1 MNKSNFVVS
10 KFGGTS
16 MGNAETMLMC
26 AELSY
31 IQKSSIIVVSATSG
45 TTNLLLELGQAS
57 ENQNVQKMT
66 SIVETLSSKHIQ
78 ILENLKGSSAA
89 KAQINQLIEEMQSL
103 SKGIYLLKDFSH
115 RNSDALVSIGERLSS
130 ILFCQA
136 LKNRHHHHNSK
147 FNVELIDARK
157 MIITDTQ
164 FSHAIPQIS
173 AIKSKCQELI
183 PQLSSTVF
191 VTQGFIG
198 STSNGQTTTL
208 GRGGSDFSA
217 ALFAEAIEA
226 SILEIW
232 TDVPGIATTDP
243 RICKEA
249 QIINEISFT
258 EASELATFGAKVL
271 HPATLLPAVRQ
282 NIPVFVGSSFE
293 PKNQGTWVKKN
304 IDQSPLVRAMAV
316 RRNQKLVTLTTPQ
329 MWQTH
334 GFLFQIFK
342 VFNQHKISVDAVTT
356 SEISVAITLDASVNL
371 PEVAIQELSQFA
383 EVHIENHLSLISLI
397 GNNINHTP
405 GLAEK
410 AFRTIPDVNIRMIC
424 QGASR
429 HNFCFLVADEIASQ
443 VIQKLHQQ
451 FITQRNL
458 Q

>member
-1 MNKSNFVVS
+1 MRKVVS

-16 MGNAETMLMC
+16 MGNADTMLMC

-31 IQKSSIIVVSATSG
+31 LQKSAIIVVSATSG
-45 TTNLLLELGQAS
+45 TTNLLLELGLAS
-57 ENQNVQKMT
+57 EKQDVQKMT
-66 SIVETLSSKHIQ
+66 SIVETISSRHLQ
-78 ILENLKGSSAA
+78 IFEKLKGSPSTLD
-89 KAQINQLIEEMQSL
+89 QINQLIEEMQSL

-115 RNSDALVSIGERLSS
+115 RNSDALVSLGERLSS
-130 ILFCQA
+130 VLFCQA
-136 LKNRHHHHNSK
+136 LKNVYSNHQSQMS
-147 FNVELIDARK
+147 VDLIDARLHIK
-157 MIITDTQ
+157 TDSQ
-164 FSHAIPQIS
+164 FSKASPQIS
-173 AIKSKCQELI
+173 EIKAQCQNLI
-183 PQLSSTVF
+183 PRLSSTVL

-198 STSNGQTTTL
+198 STSTGQTTTL

-217 ALFAEAIEA
+217 ALFAEAIDA
-226 SILEIW
+226 SVLEIW

-243 RICKEA
+243 RICKDA
-249 QIINEISFT
+249 QIIGEISFT

-293 PKNQGTWVKKN
+293 PQNQGTWVKKT
-304 IDQSPLVRAMAV
+304 IDQAPLVRAMAV
-316 RRNQKLVTLTTPQ
+316 RKNQKLVTLTTPQ

-356 SEISVAITLDASVNL
+356 SEISVAITLDAAENL
-371 PEVAIQELSQFA
+371 PEIAVQELSQFA
-383 EVHIENHLSLISLI
+383 EVHIESQLSLISLI

-410 AFRTIPDVNIRMIC
+410 AFRAIPDVNIRMIC

-429 HNFCFLVADEIASQ
+429 HNFCFLVADEVAPQ

-451 FITQRNL
+451 FITHRNHL
-458 Q
+458 